1 MKYFIAFV
9 LLFAS
14 LVSAQTKGSLVIIGG
29 GDRPDYVMEKIMQ
42 LAGGKKAKLVIIPN
56 ASGEPV
62 ETAEYQK
69 KGLNRLGYENI
80 SYIYEKQAELDTPE
94 NLAKLDGVTGIFF
107 SGGDQS
113 VLTRDLLGTKFLAR
127 IKEIYRQGGVISG
140 TSAGAAVMSKIM
152 LTGDEK
158 KNKDSSSAFITIEKD
173 NVDTKE
179 GFGFLE
185 NVIVDQHFIKRKRH
199 NRLMSLMYENPKL
212 LGIAIDE
219 ATAIVVTGGD
229 KFEVLGESQVMVM
242 NATKAKNIRTDKHG
256 NFAAEG
262 MVIDLLI
269 NGDKYSISKKQ
280 RIK

>member
-1 MKYFIAFV
+1 MKQLIVFV
-9 LLFAS
+9 LFFAS
-14 LVSAQTKGSLVIIGG
+14 LVQAQTKGSLVIIGG
-29 GDRPDYVMEKIMQ
+29 GSRPDYVMHKIMQ
-42 LAGGKKAKLVIIPN
+42 LAGGKNAKLVIIPN
-56 ASGEPV
+56 ASGEAI
-62 ETAEYQK
+62 ETAKYQMN
-69 KGLNRLGYENI
+69 GLNKLGYENI
-80 SYIYEKQAELDTPE
+80 SYIYGKQEELDRPE
-94 NLAKLDGVTGIFF
+94 NLSKLDGVTGIFF

-152 LTGDEK
+152 LTGDEM
-158 KNKDSSSAFITIEKD
+158 KNKDSNNAFITIEKD
-173 NVDTKE
+173 NIVTKE

-242 NATKAKNIRTDKHG
+242 NATKAKNIRTDKYG

-269 NGDKYSISKKQ
+269 NGDKYSITKKQ

>member
-1 MKYFIAFV
+1 MKHLITIV

-29 GDRPDYVMEKIMQ
+29 GDRPGYVMHKIME
-42 LAGGKKAKLVIIPN
+42 LAGGKSAKLVIIPN
-56 ASGEPV
+56 ASGEPI
-62 ETAEYQK
+62 ETAEYQM
-69 KGLNRLGYENI
+69 KGLNELGYRNI
-80 SYIYEKQAELDTPE
+80 SYIYGKKEELDKPE
-94 NLAKLDGVTGIFF
+94 NLTKLDGVTGIFF

-127 IKEIYRQGGVISG
+127 IKEIYKNGGVISG

-152 LTGDEK
+152 LTGDEL
-158 KNKDSSSAFITIEKD
+158 KNKDSNSAFITIEKG

-179 GFGFLE
+179 GFGFFE

-219 ATAIVVTGGD
+219 ATAIIVTGGD
-229 KFEVLGESQVMVM
+229 RFEVLGESQVMVM
-242 NATKAKNIRTDKHG
+242 NATKAKNIRTDKQG

-269 NGDKYSISKKQ
+269 SGDKYSISKKQ

>member
-1 MKYFIAFV
+1 MKHLIGFV

-29 GDRPDYVMEKIMQ
+29 GSRPDYVMHKIMQ
-42 LAGGKKAKLVIIPN
+42 LAGGKNAKLVIIPN
-56 ASGEPV
+56 ASGEPI
-62 ETAEYQK
+62 ETAEYQM
-69 KGLNRLGYENI
+69 KGLNKLGYENI
-80 SYIYEKQAELDTPE
+80 SFIYGKQEELDKPE
-94 NLAKLDGVTGIFF
+94 NLSKLDGATGIFF

-152 LTGDEK
+152 LTGDEL
-158 KNKDSSSAFITIEKD
+158 KNKDSNDAFITIEKD
-173 NVDTKE
+173 NIVTKE

-185 NVIVDQHFIKRKRH
+185 NVIVDQHFVKRKRH

-256 NFAAEG
+256 NFAADG
-262 MVIDLLI
+262 LVIDLLI
-269 NGDKYSISKKQ
+269 SGDKYSIKKKQ

>member
-1 MKYFIAFV
+1 MNYFIAFV

-14 LVSAQTKGSLVIIGG
+14 LVSSQTKGSLVIIGG

-80 SYIYEKQAELDTPE
+80 SYIYGKQAELDTPE

-158 KNKDSSSAFITIEKD
+158 KNKDSSSAFITIEKG

>member
-1 MKYFIAFV
+1 MKYFVAFV
-9 LLFAS
+9 LLFSS

-80 SYIYEKQAELDTPE
+80 SYIYGKRAELDTPE
-94 NLAKLDGVTGIFF
+94 ILAKLDGVTGIFF

-185 NVIVDQHFIKRKRH
+185 NVIVDQHFIKRKRY

-262 MVIDLLI
+262 MIIDLLI